1 MGAMADDS
9 PLAVIW
15 RRKFLIAGVFLLFAV
30 TTAVI
35 SKSLEKVYSTQA
47 TLFVA
52 LRADEQT
59 FDSVQAS
66 QSLARS
72 FADIIDSPNMSNRV
86 ADRLADGT
94 TAKTVGNATTFEP
107 VPETQLLEINA
118 EDPDPARAKR
128 IADLYA
134 DIFVDFAE
142 NELGPTTNA
151 TVSLA
156 DPAPL
161 RRTPARPKPTLYTLI
176 AAMIGLALGIALAFL
191 RDRLDRR
198 IRTAEDIEGRFDL
211 PVLARIPRRGRS
223 QPSITAFKE
232 AHRVLRTNLR
242 FAAVDGQLRSLAV
255 TSGLASEGKTT
266 TVGEL
271 ALASAEVGLQV
282 VAIEADFR
290 RPGLERLLM
299 PERETPLQPG
309 LSNYL
314 VEAASIDEVIHP
326 TSLAGVSIVP
336 SGPLPPSPSA
346 LLDARRGPRLS
357 AFAERADLVILDL
370 PPLSI
375 GADASAIANWV
386 DGVLLVVDLGGVTDR
401 AVREALK
408 QLEAVRARTLGLVLN
423 RDPQV
428 DRGSYEYYY
437 AAPAPADDGP
447 GREFERSPLG

>member
-1 MGAMADDS
+1 MPDDS

-15 RRKFLIAGVFLLFAV
+15 RRKFLIAGVFLLFVV

-52 LRADEQT
+52 LKADEPT

-72 FADIIDSPNMSNRV
+72 FAEIINSPNMARQV
-86 ADRLADGT
+86 AARLGDGT
-94 TAKTVGNATTFEP
+94 DPGSLGDVTSFEP

-128 IADLYA
+128 IADAYA
-134 DIFVDFAE
+134 DIFVDYAQR
-142 NELGPTTNA
+142 ELEATTNA
-151 TVSLA
+151 NLSLA

-161 RRTPARPKPTLYTLI
+161 RRTPARPKPTLYTLM
-176 AAMIGLALGIALAFL
+176 AAMIGLAFGLALAFL

-198 IRTAEDIEGRFDL
+198 IRTAEDIEKQFDL

-242 FAAVDGQLRSLAV
+242 FAAVDGRLRSLAV

-266 TVGEL
+266 TVAEL
-271 ALASAEVGLQV
+271 ALTSAEVGLQV
-282 VAIEADFR
+282 IAIEADFR
-290 RPGLERLLM
+290 RPGLARLLM
-299 PERETPLQPG
+299 PESDGGPQPG

-314 VEAASIDEVIHP
+314 VEAAGVDEVIHP
-326 TSLAGVSIVP
+326 TGHAGVSLVP
-336 SGPLPPSPSA
+336 SGPLPPAPSA
-346 LLDARRGPRLS
+346 LLDSRRGPRLS
-357 AFAERADLVILDL
+357 AFAERADLILLDL
-370 PPLSI
+370 PPLSV
-375 GADASAIANWV
+375 GADASVIATWV

-408 QLEAVRARTLGLVLN
+408 QLEAVRAPTLGLVLN
-423 RDPQV
+423 RDPEV
-428 DRGSYEYYY
+428 DRSSYEYYY
-437 AAPAPADDGP
+437 AAPPPEEDER
-447 GREFERSPLG
+447 GRQLERA